1 MIQPDPAASLDN
13 MFGAGRRPRITAAP
27 LRAIGLAACLLALIA
42 CSDSRWPWSDEA
54 PVASRA
60 PATSSSRIH
69 RGTLILGEAVR
80 AFTPCGGDRAIWAV
94 DETGGLLAGIYQELS
109 GDGKGAI
116 YVEVRGIIADPP
128 ADKVAS
134 GYEGTITITELVRAD
149 PLGESNGCKDLR
161 PGVDFR
167 AWGNE
172 PFWSIEMGPRTIAL
186 RQPEE
191 PTFRIYPPALPNVQ
205 EDRIVF
211 NSTSAM
217 NPRDRIR
224 ITLEPVPCRDSM
236 SGSYASWSASVEVD
250 GRTLRGCAVQ
260 GWGG

>member
-1 MIQPDPAASLDN
+1 MLSIS
-13 MFGAGRRPRITAAP
+13 
-27 LRAIGLAACLLALIA
+27 A
-42 CSDSRWPWSDEA
+42 CSTPRWPWSSQDEGVT
-54 PVASRA
+54 P
-60 PATSSSRIH
+60 SSALRPPDRVY

-80 AFTPCGGDRAIWAV
+80 SFTPCGEDRAIWAI
-94 DETGGLLAGIYQELS
+94 DETGGLLAGIYNELA
-109 GDGKGAI
+109 DGGRGAI
-116 YVEVRGIIADPP
+116 YAELRGVISPP
-128 ADKVAS
+128 PEDKAAL
-134 GYEGTITITELVRAD
+134 GYEATISVRELIRAD
-149 PLGESNGCKDLR
+149 PLGESRGCQDLR

-186 RQPEE
+186 RQPDE
-191 PTFRIYPPALPNVQ
+191 PTLRIYPPALPNV
-205 EDRIVF
+205 EKDRIVF

-217 NPRDRIR
+217 NVRDRIR